1 MSTGNL
7 TGIYG
12 GSDDPCILGYTNGT
26 YPNGTLGKGN
36 WHRYGVYMPSVDEK
50 IACQAPNDP
59 WVWTQYYGWWTTYFI
74 LAGVVAVSLVNGIK
88 RLHNLNRIM
97 ALPSVIY
104 HHPKISALFRMAS
117 YPQLNVFRVQLP
129 PLGPSILLFGFLT
142 YSTLVCFLRRPFYR
156 PPHYGG
162 SPLGIRAEWVAT
174 AMAPWLYATATKRNF
189 LVYFTGVSFK
199 RIMDFHKWAPWI
211 CLYMSILHTWTMII
225 RIERQQP
232 WHYTI
237 THNKLYWNGF
247 IPLLALGW
255 LCVMSV
261 GPIRA
266 RFYESFFIFHMLA
279 AFVFLVG
286 MYIHLENV
294 LESWQYM
301 HAATVLWAAGILWR
315 LLAYS
320 LDHGWF
326 SRVPRAAIEAMPSDA
341 IRLRIPVP
349 SGRTWSAGS
358 YVYLRFLSIKPW
370 ESHPFT
376 ISSLPA
382 PSHSGE
388 EGNEMVFVLRP
399 RDGMTAR
406 LKSLAN
412 TSTVQPMRACLID
425 GPYGGFMD
433 SLRAC
438 DTVLLIGGGT
448 GLAALISI
456 AQSLN
461 RCGPARG
468 MSCCTALEVHWA
480 IRDSGCLEWF
490 REQLVEIQNVKIY
503 VTNETQADQVHQDQ
517 AIAIEENDK
526 DQVGIKEIGV
536 EIKEKDVEKSSTPS
550 LRSLTQ
556 YSRPNL
562 PEVIQ
567 KAAARYSGR
576 LGVMVCGPYS
586 MVTEVRNSVAK
597 LQKSILFSEGNVKC
611 NELELYQESFDH

>member
-412 TSTVQPMRACLID
+412 MSTVQPMRACLID